1 MGHLATAIQE
11 KEDRLEHH
19 GILGQ
24 KWGVRR
30 FQNKDGSLTPAG
42 KKKNAKLYKKG
53 DTSSLIGTDSNE
65 VKVRIAAYKKS
76 FKKWADADDELDN
89 VRNKLMKDKDIKNKA
104 KEMAKKDG
112 LKEDDPDFD
121 YYVFGDL
128 PSENY
133 QWLAMYEHPKYIE
146 ADTKMHD
153 AYKELSKSSQDLVES
168 VVGKYADIPM
178 YKVDDLINSI
188 SKAK

>member
-1 MGHLATAIQE
+1 MNKAEELC
-11 KEDRLEHH
+11 HH

-30 FQNKDGSLTPAG
+30 FQNTDGSLTAAG
-42 KKKNAKLYKKG
+42 KKKNAKMYKKG

-65 VKVRIAAYKKS
+65 VKARTVAYKKS

-89 VRNKLMKDKDIKNKA
+89 VRNKLMKDKSIQNKA
-104 KEMAKKDG
+104 KEMAKKAG

-133 QWLAMYEHPKYIE
+133 QMLAMYEHPKYIKAE
-146 ADTKMHD
+146 TKMND

-168 VVGKYADIPM
+168 VVGKYADVPM
-178 YKVDDLINSI
+178 YKIDDLINSI